1 MRIRSSS
8 VDPSPRFRYTVARVD
23 LRRLQYFVVVA
34 EEGSVGRAARR
45 LYISQPP
52 LSQRI
57 RELEAELGCALFVR
71 TARGMILTTAG
82 EVLLREAR
90 GLLAAAAGAVE
101 RVRQANGEPVLR
113 IGVLG
118 PAESALSAE
127 AARSFIKRYPGA
139 RVQLRQGSL
148 ADPTI
153 GLGRGEVDVAITFTP
168 FDETGLAVHVVRAEP
183 LYAALPMDDPLADR
197 LSVTSAELYG
207 HRTVRL
213 PSGADPIWTEFWQ
226 APGDGPVVRS
236 LGEGLHA
243 VLWQQAVIFVPERA
257 TRTNPVLGVRYVPL
271 ADHPSTHL
279 VLARRSADRSPLVT
293 GYIAASLAWAQN
305 SDLLGVPPDG

>member
-1 MRIRSSS
+1 M
-8 VDPSPRFRYTVARVD
+8 
-23 LRRLQYFVVVA
+23 
-34 EEGSVGRAARR
+34 
-45 LYISQPP
+45 
-52 LSQRI
+52 
-57 RELEAELGCALFVR
+57 
-71 TARGMILTTAG
+71 AG

-127 AARSFIKRYPGA
+127 AARSFTQRYPA
-139 RVQLRQGSL
+139 SRVQLRQGNV

-168 FDETGLAVHVVRAEP
+168 FDETGLAVHAVRAEP
-183 LYAALPMDDPLADR
+183 VYVALPMDDPLADR
-197 LSVTSAELYG
+197 PSLDRAELYG

-213 PSGADPIWTEFWQ
+213 PSEADPTWVKFWQ
-226 APGDGPVVRS
+226 IPGDGPVVRS
-236 LGEGLHA
+236 LGEALHA
-243 VLWQQAVIFVPERA
+243 VLWQQAAIFVPERT
-257 TRTNPVLGVRYVPL
+257 TRTNPVPGVRYVPL

-279 VLARRSADRSPLVT
+279 VLARRSTDHSPLVT
-293 GYIAASLAWAQN
+293 GYIAASLAWPEN
-305 SDLLGVPPDG
+305 SESA

>member
-1 MRIRSSS
+1 M
-8 VDPSPRFRYTVARVD
+8 D

-34 EEGSVGRAARR
+34 EEGNVGRAARR
-45 LYISQPP
+45 LLISQPP

-71 TARGMILTTAG
+71 TTRGMILTMAG

-127 AARSFIKRYPGA
+127 AARSFTQRYPA
-139 RVQLRQGSL
+139 SRVQLRQGNV

-168 FDETGLAVHVVRAEP
+168 FDETGLAVHAVRAEP
-183 LYAALPMDDPLADR
+183 VYVALPMDDPLADR
-197 LSVTSAELYG
+197 PSLDRAELYG

-213 PSGADPIWTEFWQ
+213 PSEADPTWVKFWQ
-226 APGDGPVVRS
+226 IPGDGPVVRS
-236 LGEGLHA
+236 LGEALHA
-243 VLWQQAVIFVPERA
+243 VLWQQAAIFVPERT
-257 TRTNPVLGVRYVPL
+257 TRTNPVPGVRYVPL

-279 VLARRSADRSPLVT
+279 VLARRSTDHSPLVT
-293 GYIAASLAWAQN
+293 GYIAASLAWPEN
-305 SDLLGVPPDG
+305 SESA